1 MKLLHTADL
10 HLGQHLMFADRK
22 QEHQS
27 FLNWLR
33 DLIINEEINLLIIAG
48 DIFDTGTPP
57 NYALQMYYRFLME
70 ISQIESCRDVVV
82 IGGNHDSVSTLN
94 APRDILSVLNV
105 HVIGGITENPEDE
118 IIITK
123 DDNGNPTAIICAV
136 PFLNDRDV
144 RKSIA
149 GESYSEKSQKLMD
162 GIKEHYNLIKE
173 QALTI
178 RSKKNLKVPIIATGH
193 LFTVGGSTSEGIRD
207 IYVGSLSY
215 FPVTSFP
222 EEFDYIALGHLH
234 KPQIVGNNSK
244 IRYSGSPIPLSFGEI
259 SHPKQVI
266 IYDCSNQE
274 ISEIEIPVSRILKQ
288 IKGSLTEIEE
298 QIAELIKIQKEI
310 WLEIHI
316 IEDEYKGDLSSTIS
330 TFVENSELKI
340 FRIIDVKGNFRKQLM
355 GTEEIIPLS
364 EISVIDVFKKRLE
377 AEQSEFDEETKS
389 ELFQMFNETLN
400 EIYGEKGEN

>member
-1 MKLLHTADL
+1 MKILHTADF

-33 DLIINEEINLLIIAG
+33 DLIKREKINLLIIAG

-57 NYALQMYYRFLME
+57 NYALQMYYRFLVE

-94 APRDILSVLNV
+94 APKDILSVLNV

-123 DDNGNPTAIICAV
+123 DKYGNRTAIICAV

-162 GIKEHYNLIKE
+162 GIKEHYHQIKE
-173 QALTI
+173 LALKI
-178 RSKKNLKVPIIATGH
+178 RSEKNLKVPLIATGH
-193 LFTVGGSTSEGIRD
+193 LFTVGGSTSDGVRD
-207 IYVGSLSY
+207 IYVGSLSQ
-215 FPVTSFP
+215 FPAASFP
-222 EEFDYIALGHLH
+222 NEFDYIALGHLH
-234 KPQIVGNNSK
+234 KPQIVGNNPK
-244 IRYSGSPIPLSFGEI
+244 IRYSGSPLPLSFGEI
-259 SHPKQVI
+259 LHPKQVI

-274 ISEIEIPVSRILKQ
+274 ISEIEIPVFRILKQ
-288 IKGSLTEIEE
+288 IKGSITEIED
-298 QIAELIKIQKEI
+298 QITELIESKKEI
-310 WLEIHI
+310 WLEIHV
-316 IEDEYKGDLSSTIS
+316 IEAEFKGDLSATIS
-330 TFVENSELKI
+330 ALVDGSELKI
-340 FRIIDVKGNFRKQLM
+340 FKIIDVKGNIRKQLI
-355 GTEEIIPLS
+355 GSEEIIPLS
-364 EISVIDVFKKRLE
+364 EISVTDVFKKRLE
-377 AEQSEFDEETKS
+377 AEQFVFDEETKS
-389 ELFQMFNETLN
+389 ELSQMFNETLN
-400 EIYGEKGEN
+400 EIYGEIR